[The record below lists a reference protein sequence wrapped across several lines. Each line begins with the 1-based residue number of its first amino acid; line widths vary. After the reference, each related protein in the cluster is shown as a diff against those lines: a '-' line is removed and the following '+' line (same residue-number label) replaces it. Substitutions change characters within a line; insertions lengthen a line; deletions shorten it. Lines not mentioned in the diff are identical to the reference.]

1 MSSLEEEAAPA
12 TRMESEGSPS
22 HAGQIVLVRGGALTR
37 FSGLGGAHATLV
49 EHHRAGR
56 FAPFSLADV
65 VEYPVQSSALGRLRM
80 RWRQHP
86 KRVLDLSKQRFGPE
100 DVFHITDQ
108 EQAHLV
114 PPRSARRPKMVVTVH
129 DVFHLFPSSQRI
141 ALTDGKM
148 TVGTSVVHV
157 GDQRPGM
164 IRKRDL
170 KKLKAGLARADLL
183 VCDSEHTR
191 LRCNE
196 AFPNVPSVCVPL
208 GLDVEAFAPSTGR
221 DKNTAFSMLYVG
233 SADPRK
239 RLSFLER
246 VLQTCSDDVLGQS
259 VLHVVGD
266 QSSEAHAMASSL
278 GMEVVVHP
286 LLDDGALMALRH
298 GADVLLFPSAA
309 EGYGYP
315 PVEAMAAGC
324 PVLCS
329 DLPAHNELMPEGTLL
344 PAGDIAA
351 WRAAIESG
359 HSAWKAS
366 TSWQPDAR
374 LMEHAHRFSSE
385 VFVQGMK
392 AAYEQ
397 VVNGETSR

>member
-1 MSSLEEEAAPA
+1 
-12 TRMESEGSPS
+12 
-22 HAGQIVLVRGGALTR
+22 
-37 FSGLGGAHATLV
+37 
-49 EHHRAGR
+49 
-56 FAPFSLADV
+56 
-65 VEYPVQSSALGRLRM
+65 
-80 RWRQHP
+80 
-86 KRVLDLSKQRFGPE
+86 
-100 DVFHITDQ
+100 
-108 EQAHLV
+108 
-114 PPRSARRPKMVVTVH
+114 MVVTVH

-141 ALTDGKM
+141 ALTDGKT

-196 AFPNVPSVCVPL
+196 AFPNVPSICVPL
-208 GLDVEAFAPSTGR
+208 GLDVEAFTPSAGR
-221 DKNTAFSMLYVG
+221 EKNAAFTMLFVG

-239 RLSFLER
+239 RLSFLGR
-246 VLQTCSDDVLGQS
+246 VLRTCSDDVLGQS

-266 QSSEAHAMASSL
+266 QSPEAHAMASSL

-286 LLDDGALMALRH
+286 LLDDVDLMALRH
-298 GADVLLFPSAA
+298 SADVLLFPSAA

-366 TSWQPDAR
+366 TSWEPDAR
-374 LMEHAHRFSSE
+374 LMQHAHRFSSE

-397 VVNGETSR
+397 AVNGETSR